1 MKKTLNIII
10 ILGCSTLVIYLAI
23 ITYQVININ
32 ENWSW
37 SIDFSNKENVIS
49 NYGSIAAMIVALI
62 SAILLIYTIFTQL
75 TQFRK
80 QTEQFNK
87 QLTLQEDQFNKQ
99 FSLQQDQYKEDKRR
113 KEDEEKK
120 DMYFQLRLV
129 NTFLIYFIKHLK
141 VMSEEIK
148 KCYEFENKFPLL
160 HVNVQF
166 EINKDAERL
175 NKLESLSL
183 FKTFQFF
190 FENYNDDWVS
200 DFNDLFG
207 VVTFYDEVLKELFIN
222 NKNHTAEKYEYK
234 VKITTQLNHIM
245 EKAKMILIEYRKQ
258 FDDYANQPYYSSVNN
273 LLYNYNKYLKDSG
286 QKESNIDEVSQNIL
300 LSFLKEIDNL
310 LENPNDDNFGI
321 IDLANLISNLRKDVY
336 FVKSTALV
344 YSKNMEKRYIEYFSE
359 ENDHLKRLKKIQ
371 ETINKRLDKLNVK
384 AL

>member
-1 MKKTLNIII
+1 MKKTLNLII
-10 ILGCSTLVIYLAI
+10 ILGCITLVIYLAI

-37 SIDFSNKENVIS
+37 SIDFANKENVIS
-49 NYGSIAAMIVALI
+49 NYGSIATMIVALI

-113 KEDEEKK
+113 EEEEEKK

-129 NTFLIYFIKHLK
+129 DTFLIYFSKHLK

-166 EINKDAERL
+166 DINKDAERL

-190 FENYNDDWVS
+190 
-200 DFNDLFG
+200 
-207 VVTFYDEVLKELFIN
+207 LKTTMIIGFLILMIYLEL
-222 NKNHTAEKYEYK
+222 
-234 VKITTQLNHIM
+234 
-245 EKAKMILIEYRKQ
+245 
-258 FDDYANQPYYSSVNN
+258 
-273 LLYNYNKYLKDSG
+273 
-286 QKESNIDEVSQNIL
+286 
-300 LSFLKEIDNL
+300 
-310 LENPNDDNFGI
+310 
-321 IDLANLISNLRKDVY
+321 
-336 FVKSTALV
+336 
-344 YSKNMEKRYIEYFSE
+344 
-359 ENDHLKRLKKIQ
+359 
-371 ETINKRLDKLNVK
+371 
-384 AL
+384 